1 MVLIFKIKTKYFE
14 KRYYCEIIMFDETV
28 ISKGYQTVVPA
39 KIRRAHDILPGDV
52 LEWIDTEKGIMVQPR
67 KKRTLKDIIGLV
79 KGEGDAVE
87 SKKRIQKGLK

>member
-1 MVLIFKIKTKYFE
+1 
-14 KRYYCEIIMFDETV
+14 MFNETV

>member
-1 MVLIFKIKTKYFE
+1 
-14 KRYYCEIIMFDETV
+14 
-28 ISKGYQTVVPA
+28 
-39 KIRRAHDILPGDV
+39 LPGDV

-67 KKRTLKDIIGLV
+67 KKRTLKDIIGIV

>member
-1 MVLIFKIKTKYFE
+1 MKNDIIVKTN
-14 KRYYCEIIMFDETV
+14 MLSETV

-39 KIRRAHDILPGDV
+39 KIRKAHKISPGDV

-79 KGEGDAVE
+79 KGQGDAVE
-87 SKKRIQKGLK
+87 TKNRVQKGLK

>member
-1 MVLIFKIKTKYFE
+1 
-14 KRYYCEIIMFDETV
+14 MFDETV

-67 KKRTLKDIIGLV
+67 KKRTLKDIIGIV

>member
-1 MVLIFKIKTKYFE
+1 MLN
-14 KRYYCEIIMFDETV
+14 ETV

-39 KIRRAHDILPGDV
+39 KIRKAHKIVPGDV
-52 LEWIDTEKGIMVQPR
+52 LEWIDSEKGITVQPR

-87 SKKRIQKGLK
+87 TKKRVQKGLK

>member
-1 MVLIFKIKTKYFE
+1 MS
-14 KRYYCEIIMFDETV
+14 DETV

-52 LEWIDTEKGIMVQPR
+52 LEWKDTEKGIMVQPR

-87 SKKRIQKGLK
+87 SKKQIQKGLK